1 MPKKRSSVKP
11 AYYVRKEQSYKLSIN
26 CIKHQKAII
35 VRHFAVKCRGI
46 IEHDVAE
53 NFNAWV

>member
-1 MPKKRSSVKP
+1 M
-11 AYYVRKEQSYKLSIN
+11 
-26 CIKHQKAII
+26 KHQKAVI

-53 NFNAWV
+53 NFHAWV